1 MVILLI
7 HYSLKKQIIL
17 MEKIPLHFFVI
28 IFNPAFHTFDFYRVV
43 LHKIWVLTI
52 PSMHCVAI
60 YSRFNQYSTELGAQ
74 RLEISGW
81 GMLLFGALGVDVLV
95 SGVLDWSV
103 TALVALRLD
112 ALVLGVQKLK
122 CLRIMCHSIRCPR
135 ISHSRIFS
143 IMMEWVVRYGALLGH
158 FLLSNMIQTSE
169 HKLVSK
175 DKVTLEMI
183 FSRDIFLM
191 SYAVITLFC

>member
-1 MVILLI
+1 
-7 HYSLKKQIIL
+7 
-17 MEKIPLHFFVI
+17 
-28 IFNPAFHTFDFYRVV
+28 
-43 LHKIWVLTI
+43 
-52 PSMHCVAI
+52 MHCVAI

-122 CLRIMCHSIRCPR
+122 CLRIMCHSIRSPRIRCVSIRCPR

-158 FLLSNMIQTSE
+158 FLLTNMIQTSE
-169 HKLVSK
+169 QG
-175 DKVTLEMI
+175 
-183 FSRDIFLM
+183 
-191 SYAVITLFC
+191 